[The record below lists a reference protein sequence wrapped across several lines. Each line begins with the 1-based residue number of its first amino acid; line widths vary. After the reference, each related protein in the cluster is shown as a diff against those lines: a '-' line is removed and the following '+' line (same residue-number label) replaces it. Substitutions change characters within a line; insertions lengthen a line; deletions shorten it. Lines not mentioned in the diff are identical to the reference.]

1 MIYRICCVIL
11 MVMLVSCSD
20 KYPVVYDGSQSDD
33 WSGFIPPDDITPRVL
48 IYVDQPIDPYRKF
61 IESDNTLMDHNPIDL
76 VDPPRDLKL

>member
-1 MIYRICCVIL
+1 

-20 KYPVVYDGSQSDD
+20 KYPTVYYGKSQSDD